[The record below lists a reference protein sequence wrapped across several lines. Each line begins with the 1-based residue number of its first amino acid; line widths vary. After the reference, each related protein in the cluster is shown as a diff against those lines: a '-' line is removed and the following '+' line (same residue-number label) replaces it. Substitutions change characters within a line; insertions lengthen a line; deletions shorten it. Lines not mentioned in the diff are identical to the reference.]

1 MLTFIGEV
9 FSLLILGLVPAVLL
23 IGIVAGLLP
32 ALIIACKITENVRST
47 VAAVVHID
55 PRR

>member
-23 IGIVAGLLP
+23 IGIIAGLLP

-47 VAAVVHID
+47 VAAVVHVD
-55 PRR
+55 SRR